1 MWSSA
6 GAAKPVAWFHAIVI
20 AYTTDFDFASAMTAT
35 CFRCRK
41 GPAEPDIDR
50 DDTKRGRARSVRY
63 RGQIFLLEGTLWDL
77 PRAR

>member
-1 MWSSA
+1 M
-6 GAAKPVAWFHAIVI
+6 AKPVAWFHAIVI
-20 AYTTDFDFASAMTAT
+20 AYATDFDSASAMTAT

-63 RGQIFLLEGTLWDL
+63 RGANLLLGRHVVGSS
-77 PRAR
+77 RAR